1 MEASKIKTGWKKIFF
16 PFFISQIFSILGSSL
31 VMFTIVWWLTEKTG
45 SATVLATATMFGM
58 IPVIIVQPFAGAI
71 VDRLNRKR
79 VIILADGLIALAT
92 LALGIL
98 FYLDLAS
105 VWAIYGLLLV
115 RSVGDAFHYPAEQ
128 ASVALMVPD
137 DQLARL
143 AGLNQAARG
152 IINIV
157 AAPLGALVLAY
168 MDVAGAMLIDVI
180 TAAIAIVIVAATAIP
195 RQEKLAKNGKS
206 WFGTVIRDMKDG
218 FDYLVQWKAMMI
230 LIGVALIFKVAL
242 SPAFSLIP
250 LLVYEHLSGNA
261 AQYSL
266 AEVMAGVGIILGGLV
281 LGVWGGFKKQIY
293 TIFLGGLGV
302 GVGIFLMG
310 LLPKGALA
318 WIMPLMFL
326 VGFMIPIVDGPIGAL
341 MQSKV
346 DNAYQGRVMTL
357 LGSIINLSGPVGLAF
372 AGPVSDRFG
381 LQVWFITAGLLIFAS
396 FAIGFSSKEL
406 MRIDDGPG
414 VIKGEFERI

>member
-1 MEASKIKTGWKKIFF
+1 MEASRIKTGWKKIFF

-195 RQEKLAKNGKS
+195 RQEKLAKNDKS
-206 WFGTVIRDMKDG
+206 WFGTVLRDMKDG

>member
-206 WFGTVIRDMKDG
+206 WFGTVLRDMKDG

>member
-1 MEASKIKTGWKKIFF
+1 MEASRIKTGWKKIFF

-45 SATVLATATMFGM
+45 SATILATATMFGM

-79 VIILADGLIALAT
+79 VIILADGLIAFAT

-98 FYLDLAS
+98 FYLDMAS

-137 DQLARL
+137 NQLARL

-168 MDVAGAMLIDVI
+168 MDVAGAMLIDVV

-195 RQEKLAKNGKS
+195 RQEKLAKNGKG
-206 WFGTVIRDMKDG
+206 WFGTVLKDMKDG

-381 LQVWFITAGLLIFAS
+381 LQVWFITAGLLIFVS

-414 VIKGEFERI
+414 VIKGELDRI

>member
-1 MEASKIKTGWKKIFF
+1 MEASRIKTGWKKIFF

-206 WFGTVIRDMKDG
+206 WFGTVLRDMKDG

>member
-1 MEASKIKTGWKKIFF
+1 MEASRIKTGWKKIFF